1 MKKLLA
7 KYLTVKRQTSYLLSN
22 RHILLTRTYNCTQSK
37 RYSRMASDKSVYVT
51 RPDVAV
57 IGLDLLRKE

>member
-1 MKKLLA
+1 MNKLLA
-7 KYLTVKRQTSYLLSN
+7 KYFTVERQTSYLLSN
-22 RHILLTRTYNCTQSK
+22 RQILLTRTYNCTQNK
-37 RYSRMASDKSVYVT
+37 CYSRMASEKSVYVT